1 MSTRLQVVLE
11 DKELRDFRRLAKQ
24 QGMTVSEWVR
34 RALREARRRGPGQDQ
49 ARKLAAV
56 RDAAKHEFPAPDIDA
71 MLDEIES
78 GYKAGMPP

>member
-11 DKELRDFRRLAKQ
+11 DKELKDLRRLAKQ

-56 RDAAKHEFPAPDIDA
+56 RDAVKHEFPAPDIDA